1 MESVDKKLNALVKL
15 QKIDSQLDE
24 IKKVRG
30 DLPEEVRDL
39 EDDIAGFET
48 RLSKFEGDIADLEK
62 AITDHKDSIKESEKL
77 IQKYTEQQMK
87 VRNNREY
94 DAITKEMELQA
105 LEMKISEKRITEAGA
120 KIEFKKAEVEKTTE
134 ALEDRKAD
142 LEKKN
147 EELATLVSESE
158 EEEKELLEKRAKATK
173 SIEERLLFSY
183 DRIRSN
189 AKNGLAVVTVSRNA
203 CGGCFNTV
211 PPQRQSDINDR
222 KKLIVCEH
230 CGRILA
236 DVEFVIEA
244 EKPKRKVT
252 RTKKAATKKTAA
264 AKK

>member
-48 RLSKFEGDIADLEK
+48 RVGKYDSEISELEK
-62 AITDHKDSIKESEKL
+62 TISNHKDAIKNSEAL
-77 IQKYTEQQMK
+77 IVKYTDQQMK

-105 LEMKISEKRITEAGA
+105 LEMKISEKRINEAGA
-120 KIEFKKAEVEKTTE
+120 KIDFKKIEVEKAKE
-134 ALEDRKAD
+134 ALADRKID

-147 EELATLVSESE
+147 EELSTLVAESE
-158 EEEKELLEKRAKATK
+158 EDEKALNEKRLKAIK
-173 SIEERLLFSY
+173 PIEERLLFSY
-183 DRIRSN
+183 DRIRGN

-236 DVEFVIEA
+236 DVVFVLEEA
-244 EKPKRKVT
+244 KPKRKVT
-252 RTKKAATKKTAA
+252 RTKKTTKKAA
-264 AKK
+264 ADK